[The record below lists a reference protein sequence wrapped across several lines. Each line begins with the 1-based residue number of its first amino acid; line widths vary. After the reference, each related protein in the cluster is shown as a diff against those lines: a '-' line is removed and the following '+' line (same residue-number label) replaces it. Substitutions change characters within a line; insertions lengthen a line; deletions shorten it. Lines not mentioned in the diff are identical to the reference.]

1 MASVF
6 EGIRVLDLSSGVAGP
21 IAGMLL
27 ADHGADVIKV
37 EPPGGD
43 PFRGSAGY
51 DVWLRG
57 RRSAELDLRDQ
68 QDHERF
74 LALARH
80 ADVVLESFGAGTT
93 ERLGIDAPTLLAENP
108 ALVYCSISAYGPH
121 AGHRGRP
128 GYDALVAARLGI
140 LDEQRGHLGGAMPR
154 LHGEEPYLAD
164 LEIPAGM
171 APGYPRSGPIF
182 TYTPWLSMCAAFLAS
197 TGISAA
203 LYARLLTGRGQHV
216 ETSLLQAALSVTAS
230 KWQRVEHPDA
240 VGLRSWVY
248 DQRAGKGFFQ
258 CSDGRWIEQWVPN
271 PQFALSSANGEKLA
285 FRGEFDRVRDDPSRI
300 PQDPENIVVL
310 AYYHPLMAEAFSKFP
325 SQEWVEVAREAG
337 VPLQP
342 VRTPEEALADPAL
355 INEGAVTDLEHP
367 EHGVLRQ
374 AGILYGLSETPG
386 RVHGP
391 VPAVGA
397 HTAEIRAEAD
407 SLPSKAPAT
416 APATAPAS
424 AAGSEIAMVGPLAG
438 VTVLDLGFA
447 VAGPFGAQVLA
458 DLGADVIKI
467 NTWRDPW
474 WHASHIAYG
483 ANRNKRSIG
492 IDLKTPEGLAV
503 FHTLVRRADVVHSNM
518 RRDALR
524 RLKCDSESLR
534 AVNPDLIY
542 CHTRGFDRGPRSDS
556 PGNDQTGCSL
566 AGVTYEDGAVHSGGA
581 PFWSLTSL
589 GDTGNGFLSAIGV
602 IQALYHRKRTGQPQ
616 SVDTSILNAGLLL
629 ASMAAVKSDGT
640 SLLRPAL
647 DVQQLGLSALYRLYE
662 TSDGWL
668 CLAAFRDQDWAALG
682 DVIRKPA
689 LAADARFSDAP
700 ARAAHDDDLAR
711 LLAPWFSARTS
722 REAFETLDSRGVPC
736 EIPDPDFALHVFD
749 DPQMRANG
757 LVTQYQHPKVG
768 RFDNYGTTINFSGTP
783 SRNWAPPPLCGE
795 HTREL
800 MHAFGYDDSDIGKL
814 IEARAIFE
822 GTVGRLTASFSPA
835 GKCPTGGGPGNQWQ
849 APRRC

>member
-1 MASVF
+1 MASVL
-6 EGIRVLDLSSGVAGP
+6 EGLRVLDLSSGVAGP
-21 IAGMLL
+21 ITGMLL

-43 PFRGSAGY
+43 PFRGTAGY

-57 RRSAELDLRDQ
+57 RRSAELDLRDSG
-68 QDHERF
+68 DHQRF

-80 ADVVLESFGAGTT
+80 ADVVVQSFAPGTA

-121 AGHRGRP
+121 AGHRDRP

-154 LHGEEPYLAD
+154 MHGEEPYLAD
-164 LEIPAGM
+164 LEIPEGM

-182 TYTPWLSMCAAFLAS
+182 TYTPWLSMCAGFLAS
-197 TGISAA
+197 TGINAA

-216 ETSLLQAALSVTAS
+216 ETSLLQAAFSVTAS

-248 DQRAGKGFFQ
+248 DQRAGKGFFK

-271 PQFALSSANGEKLA
+271 PQFALNSANGETLA
-285 FRGEFDRVRDDPSRI
+285 FRSEFDRVRDDPSRI

-325 SQEWVEVAREAG
+325 SQEWVDVAREAG

-355 INEGAVTDLEHP
+355 FEEGAVLDFDHP
-367 EHGVLRQ
+367 EHGPLRQ

-386 RVHGP
+386 RVHGR
-391 VPAVGA
+391 VPAAGA

-407 SLPSKAPAT
+407 ALAKKPSATASAPAD
-416 APATAPAS
+416 
-424 AAGSEIAMVGPLAG
+424 AGSEEGPMVGPLAG

-503 FHTLVRRADVVHSNM
+503 FHTLVRPGGRGAFQHATGRAPAAQM
-518 RRDALR
+518 RRGIPA
-524 RLKCDSESLR
+524 
-534 AVNPDLIY
+534 
-542 CHTRGFDRGPRSDS
+542 GGQPRSHLLPH
-556 PGNDQTGCSL
+556 PG
-566 AGVTYEDGAVHSGGA
+566 V
-581 PFWSLTSL
+581 
-589 GDTGNGFLSAIGV
+589 
-602 IQALYHRKRTGQPQ
+602 
-616 SVDTSILNAGLLL
+616 
-629 ASMAAVKSDGT
+629 
-640 SLLRPAL
+640 
-647 DVQQLGLSALYRLYE
+647 
-662 TSDGWL
+662 
-668 CLAAFRDQDWAALG
+668 
-682 DVIRKPA
+682 
-689 LAADARFSDAP
+689 
-700 ARAAHDDDLAR
+700 
-711 LLAPWFSARTS
+711 
-722 REAFETLDSRGVPC
+722 
-736 EIPDPDFALHVFD
+736 
-749 DPQMRANG
+749 
-757 LVTQYQHPKVG
+757 
-768 RFDNYGTTINFSGTP
+768 
-783 SRNWAPPPLCGE
+783 
-795 HTREL
+795 
-800 MHAFGYDDSDIGKL
+800 
-814 IEARAIFE
+814 
-822 GTVGRLTASFSPA
+822 
-835 GKCPTGGGPGNQWQ
+835 
-849 APRRC
+849 